1 MYSVVVVPL
10 VKKRE
15 RERERER
22 ERDRNLKREKG
33 RMGKSDLILELDH
46 DHYSA
51 KISKI

>member
-15 RERERER
+15 R
-22 ERDRNLKREKG
+22 DSKLKREKG

-46 DHYSA
+46 DHYLA
-51 KISKI
+51 QISKI

>member
-10 VKKRE
+10 VKK

>member
-10 VKKRE
+10 VKK

-51 KISKI
+51 QISKI

>member
-10 VKKRE
+10 VKK

-51 KISKI
+51 KISKL